1 MIRVLI
7 ADDHAIVR
15 QGLKQILS
23 EAPDISLAGEAAN
36 GQQALHQA
44 RTETVDVL
52 VLDLTMPGRS
62 GFDILQEIKHDLPH
76 LPVLVMSV
84 HDEEQFGVR
93 LLKAGAAGYITKESA
108 PDEMVKAIRKVVGG
122 GKYISA
128 RLGEI
133 LGLRLDAAADQPL
146 HETLS
151 DREFQVMQMLGAGK
165 TATGIAAALSL
176 SVKTISTYRTRILD
190 KLHLKNTAEIVSYA
204 IRNHLID

>member
-23 EAPDISLAGEAAN
+23 EAPGMSLAGEAAN
-36 GQQALHQA
+36 GQQALHKA

-52 VLDLTMPGRS
+52 VLDLTMPDRG
-62 GFDILQEIKHDLPH
+62 GFDILQEIKHDLPQ
-76 LPVLVMSV
+76 LPVLVMSM

-93 LLKAGAAGYITKESA
+93 LLKAGASGYITKESA
-108 PDEMVKAIRKVVGG
+108 PDEMVKAIRQVVGG
-122 GKYISA
+122 GKYISPGLA
-128 RLGEI
+128 EI
-133 LGLRLDAAADQPL
+133 LSTRLDAAADGPL

-151 DREFQVMQMLGAGK
+151 DREFQVMQMLGAGQ
-165 TATGIAAALSL
+165 TATEIAAALSL
-176 SVKTISTYRTRILD
+176 SVKTISTYRARILD
-190 KLHLKNTAEIVSYA
+190 KLHLKNNAEIVSYA

>member
-44 RTETVDVL
+44 RTEPVDVL